1 MRLTT
6 YSDYAL
12 RMLVYLALKPEKQAT
27 IDEVAEAYG
36 ISRNHLMKLAFEMGK
51 LGLVDTIRGR
61 CGGLRLSRP
70 PEDISVGEVIRATE
84 RDLQLVECFS
94 TGSTC
99 RITRSCV
106 LRSVLGEALEAFLE
120 VLDFYTLADLIK
132 PDRRLRKALAIPKS
146 DQPALG

>member
-36 ISRNHLMKLAFEMGK
+36 ISRNHLTKLAFEMGK

-84 RDLQLVECFS
+84 RDFQLVECFS
-94 TGSTC
+94 TESTC

-106 LRSVLGEALEAFLE
+106 LRSVFGEALEAFLE
-120 VLDFYTLADLIK
+120 VLDDYTLADLIK